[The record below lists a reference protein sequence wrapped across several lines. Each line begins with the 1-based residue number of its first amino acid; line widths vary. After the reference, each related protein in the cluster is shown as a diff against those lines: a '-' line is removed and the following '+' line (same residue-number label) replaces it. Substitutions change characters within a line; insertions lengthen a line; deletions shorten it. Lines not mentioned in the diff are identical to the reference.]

1 MWNPGLPELL
11 IICVLGLLIFGKRL
25 PEVARNLG
33 KGITEFKK
41 GVKGI
46 EDDADRTA
54 NRTES
59 TRSAAVEPTPAP
71 TAQAFEPPKETS
83 VASSDEQSS

>member
-1 MWNPGLPELL
+1 MFNPGLPELL

-46 EDDADRTA
+46 EDDVDRNVHRTEPTRTA
-54 NRTES
+54 VPES
-59 TRSAAVEPTPAP
+59 RPEPAAP
-71 TAQAFEPPKETS
+71 AFEPND
-83 VASSDEQSS
+83 DEAKS